1 MAKAKHSFEEL
12 PAYLLEKSDPDRAA
26 SIASCLYDSGCVD
39 SSDCQS
45 DSGSCTSD
53 HGCSYDVGCSR
64 DTCSDCSDCSDCADS
79 GVATSISIASLSAS
93 YDSITMECDVTV
105 RYASSS
111 LYVVLRLNGTLTAQS
126 STFSLSAG
134 GSRSVTVTKSGLQ
147 PDTYYSVEAILYNSS
162 GQVVKDTG
170 GISTEIRPPLT
181 SGTLTVTNITAT
193 SITVQLAQ
201 IPDATSYLIAYRPST
216 SSTQL
221 EIQTTSTTYTIE
233 GLTPKTTYYLN
244 YRGKNSGG
252 TGPYMSSSVTATTKG
267 EVEPW
272 DWNISNG
279 AATIQQTQLAY
290 QALKNQGVLTNFSY
304 LVWNDMVDKVA
315 QIIDARGV
323 SWHEDYGSI
332 DETKMTSIDKILTA
346 MRFNAL
352 WWNLS
357 HFVTVSGAKKVSPG
371 DVVLGSYFTALT
383 DSMNKSIP

>member
-1 MAKAKHSFEEL
+1 M
-12 PAYLLEKSDPDRAA
+12 
-26 SIASCLYDSGCVD
+26 
-39 SSDCQS
+39 
-45 DSGSCTSD
+45 
-53 HGCSYDVGCSR
+53 
-64 DTCSDCSDCSDCADS
+64 
-79 GVATSISIASLSAS
+79 ATSISITSLSAS
-93 YDSITMECDVTV
+93 YDSITMKCDVAV

-162 GQVVKDTG
+162 GQVVKDSG

-252 TGPYMSSSVTATTKG
+252 TGPYMSSSVVATTKG
-267 EVEPW
+267 EVEAW

-279 AATIQQTQLAY
+279 NASAQQTKLAY
-290 QALKNQGVLTNFSY
+290 QAITSQGSLDDFSY
-304 LVWNDMVDKVA
+304 VVWNDMVNKVI
-315 QIIDARGV
+315 QIVDARCV
-323 SWHEDYGSI
+323 VWNADYGTE
-332 DETKMTSIDKILTA
+332 DDTKMTSIDRELTA
-346 MRFNAL
+346 KRFNAL

-357 HFVTVSGAKKVSPG
+357 HFVTVSGAKKVSAG
-371 DVVLGSYFTALT
+371 DLVIGSYFIALT
-383 DSMNKSIP
+383 ESMNKSIP